1 MKPTSLIIADD
12 HPMLLDG
19 LSSLLEKIEGIRV
32 LAKVLNGRELIDSLH
47 YHLPDLI
54 LLDLNMP
61 NVNGIDSLKFLQEYF
76 PLMRVVI
83 ISSYYQP
90 ELIREIKKLGAKG
103 FLPKTSSIQVL
114 EEAIETVISGD
125 LWFLEENAD
134 VQDISPFFIDNFMK
148 KYQLTKREVE
158 IIRMI
163 TSGLTSKEISEKLF
177 LSEFTVN
184 AHRRNISR
192 KLNIHS
198 PVGLLKF
205 AKEQG
210 LV

>member
-1 MKPTSLIIADD
+1 MQLIIADD

-19 LSSLLEKIEGIRV
+19 LGSLLEKIEGIEV
-32 LAKVLNGRELIDSLH
+32 IAKVLNGRELIDSLQFH
-47 YHLPDLI
+47 TPDLI

-61 NVNGIDSLKFLQEYF
+61 NINGIESLKFLRQNY
-76 PLMRVVI
+76 PMMKVVI

-90 ELIREIKKLGAKG
+90 ELIREIRDLGARG
-103 FLPKTSSIQVL
+103 FMPKSCSVQEL
-114 EEAIETVISGD
+114 REAIETVMGGQ
-125 LWFLEENAD
+125 LWFQEQNSQ
-134 VQDISPFFIDNFMK
+134 VSDISPFFIDNFMK

-177 LSEFTVN
+177 VSEFTIN

-198 PVGLLKF
+198 PVGLLNF

-210 LV
+210 LA

>member
-1 MKPTSLIIADD
+1 MKPTNLIIADD

-32 LAKVLNGRELIDSLH
+32 VAKVHDGRELKDSLQFH
-47 YHLPDLI
+47 HPDLI

-61 NVNGIDSLKFLQEYF
+61 HINGIESLKFLSENY
-76 PLMRVVI
+76 PGLKVVI

-90 ELIREIKKLGAKG
+90 ELIRQIRNLGAKG
-103 FLPKTSSIQVL
+103 FLPKSSSVHQL
-114 EEAIETVISGD
+114 REAIETVVSGSYWYQEQEG
-125 LWFLEENAD
+125 LHA
-134 VQDISPFFIDNFMK
+134 DISPFFIDNFMK

-163 TSGLTSKEISEKLF
+163 TTGLTSKEIAEKLF
-177 LSEFTVN
+177 VSEFTVN

-192 KLNIHS
+192 KLDIHN
-198 PVGLLKF
+198 PLGLLKF
-205 AKEQG
+205 AREQG
-210 LV
+210 LL